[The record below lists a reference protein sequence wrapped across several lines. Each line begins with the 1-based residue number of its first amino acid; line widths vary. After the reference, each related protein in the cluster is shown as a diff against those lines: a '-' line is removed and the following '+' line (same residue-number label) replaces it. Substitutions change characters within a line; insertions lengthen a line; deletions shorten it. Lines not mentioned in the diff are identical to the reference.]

1 MKCWVQEFSC
11 TCFLIH
17 TRAILLLA
25 PLYRWRNW
33 GSEWLI
39 NSSTGT
45 ELGSCRDG
53 MQKLSLTLNPL
64 ILPQKEDRLWRQ
76 KQMSLPSPPPDPVT
90 SQLSV
95 GAHQQGCP
103 LWSMPVP
110 TLPWDFLGWID
121 YSGCWFFYT
130 TLVHFPKKLFILFV
144 HLCIHSLTK
153 YLLRSLHIPAMV
165 LTPNLQKW
173 TRQTLSLA
181 QGL

>member
-1 MKCWVQEFSC
+1 MEPGCWNGPFWKTVATRNSGHLCELMKCWVQEFSC

-17 TRAILLLA
+17 TRAMLLLA

-64 ILPQKEDRLWRQ
+64 ILPQQEDRLWRQ

-103 LWSMPVP
+103 SDPCLSPPSPGTSWGE
-110 TLPWDFLGWID
+110 L
-121 YSGCWFFYT
+121 T
-130 TLVHFPKKLFILFV
+130 TVALDSFIQ
-144 HLCIHSLTK
+144 
-153 YLLRSLHIPAMV
+153 P
-165 LTPNLQKW
+165 
-173 TRQTLSLA
+173 
-181 QGL
+181 